1 MTRST
6 ALNFFP
12 EAEAG
17 CEAVPI
23 SYAEISCPCVAN
35 VSGCTSPLAV
45 NYNSNATVD
54 DGTCIFPDGCTN
66 STALN
71 YSPNATNDDGSCIPN
86 IRGCTASSA
95 ANYNSQA
102 TVNDGSCEF
111 PVFGCTNTSEI

>member
-1 MTRST
+1 MARSP

-71 YSPNATNDDGSCIPN
+71 YSLNANVTLKSEYK
-86 IRGCTASSA
+86 RVESTR
-95 ANYNSQA
+95 NYNGSFVPA
-102 TVNDGSCEF
+102 YNAAEPTFDGDIFSIGADF
-111 PVFGCTNTSEI
+111 VF